1 MALSLKK
8 HINTLNLNL
17 KIIII
22 ISVLLC
28 FPLFTQAQEDKKI
41 YTSTNILEIYKNTER
56 TLIHQQNKLN
66 KGWGFE
72 LNSLHGI
79 FILKKFI
86 LSAGIGINF
95 NIDEEYKSIPAILEV
110 RFNLYDYGLNSPFVL
125 LNTGKNIKIGSFL
138 PGQTAKLGVGYNF
151 ESDYNFQYTI
161 EIFKK
166 SKTYYT
172 SEVQDVNYNYPADG
186 YGVSVG
192 ITF

>member
-17 KIIII
+17 KIII

-41 YTSTNILEIYKNTER
+41 YTSTNILEIYKNTEG

-79 FILKKFI
+79 FILKKFRKISISKFFIFMQFPMKKIDFFDLKIFRARIFI
-86 LSAGIGINF
+86 LTL
-95 NIDEEYKSIPAILEV
+95 KSSQKT
-110 RFNLYDYGLNSPFVL
+110 FL
-125 LNTGKNIKIGSFL
+125 LDFSF
-138 PGQTAKLGVGYNF
+138 
-151 ESDYNFQYTI
+151 
-161 EIFKK
+161 K
-166 SKTYYT
+166 SL
-172 SEVQDVNYNYPADG
+172 
-186 YGVSVG
+186 
-192 ITF
+192 